1 MQSIGAVLIA
11 VLAAASATA
20 APLGVVRAAVSAAPI
35 GEAYVAELDAD
46 WNVTREIRVACP
58 AEAGCT
64 VDLPLTDPS
73 LAAVHVRFAA
83 PQAGAVAVTSRLE
96 DRAGRAST
104 QEAESLSLDRDGFG
118 ASHYAAAMAGS
129 DSAGRTIMMAVKIP
143 GWTAPEA
150 VGLSH
155 GAERT

>member
-1 MQSIGAVLIA
+1 MQALGAILIA
-11 VLAAASATA
+11 ALAAGSGHWMTRD
-20 APLGVVRAAVSAAPI
+20 VVPAETTSAPI

-58 AEAGCT
+58 ADAGCT
-64 VDLPLTDPS
+64 VDLPLTDPG
-73 LAAVHVRFAA
+73 LAAIHVRFAA

-96 DRAGRAST
+96 DRDGRASA
-104 QEAESLSLDRDGFG
+104 QEAESLSLDRAGFG
-118 ASHYAAAMAGS
+118 ASHHAATMAAS
-129 DSAGRTIMMAVKIP
+129 DSAGRTIMMAIKVP

-150 VGLSH
+150 IGLSH

>member
-1 MQSIGAVLIA
+1 MQALGAILIA
-11 VLAAASATA
+11 VVAATSGNAV
-20 APLGVVRAAVSAAPI
+20 PRDLVRADPSTAPV

-64 VDLPLTDPS
+64 VDLPLADPA
-73 LAAVHVRFAA
+73 LAAVHVRFAP

-96 DRAGRAST
+96 DRSGRASA
-104 QEAESLSLDRDGFG
+104 QEAESLSLDRAGFG
-118 ASHYAAAMAGS
+118 ASHYAAAMAGPG
-129 DSAGRTIMMAVKIP
+129 SAGPTIMMAVKIP
-143 GWTAPEA
+143 GWTAPA
-150 VGLSH
+150 SVGISR